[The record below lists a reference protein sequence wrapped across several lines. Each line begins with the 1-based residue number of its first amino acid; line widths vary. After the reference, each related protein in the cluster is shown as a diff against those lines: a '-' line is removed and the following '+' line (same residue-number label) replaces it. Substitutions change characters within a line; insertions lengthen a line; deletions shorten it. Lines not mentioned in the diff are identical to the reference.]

1 MSLDAQLIAE
11 KIAEVAPRRHKL
23 IIVCSNG
30 DPVKMQDLIS
40 RIEVPPVNLNL
51 HLSKELL
58 EVPLKRRPLVVSSIV
73 QDLVNTYQEEFICL
87 YNIELLFHPDLKTNP
102 LQLFENI
109 SRYKG
114 LVVAW
119 NGQYKDGILTYGTL
133 GHPEY
138 QAYDEVHAEL
148 ILL

>member
-1 MSLDAQLIAE
+1 MYVDAHSVNDW
-11 KIAEVAPRRHKL
+11 VAAVASRRHKL
-23 IIVCSNG
+23 IIVCSNSNQT
-30 DPVKMQDLIS
+30 KMAELVRDIDMPK
-40 RIEVPPVNLNL
+40 ININLV
-51 HLSKELL
+51 LSKELL
-58 EVPLKRRPLVVSSIV
+58 EVPVKRRPLVVSSIV

-102 LQLFENI
+102 LQLLENI
-109 SRYKG
+109 SRFKG

-119 NGQYKDGILTYGTL
+119 NGQYKDGILTYGIL
-133 GHPEY
+133 GHSEY

>member
-1 MSLDAQLIAE
+1 MRVEKRLIRE
-11 KIAEVAPRRHKL
+11 KIAEVASRRHKL
-23 IIVCSNG
+23 IIICSNG
-30 DPVKMQDLIS
+30 NQAKIQDLIS
-40 RIEVPPVNLNL
+40 RIEAPQINLSL

-58 EVPLKRRPLVVSSIV
+58 EVPIGRRPLVVSGKV

-87 YNIELLFHPDLKTNP
+87 YNIELLFHPDLKINP
-102 LQLFENI
+102 LQLLENI

-119 NGQYKDGILTYGTL
+119 NGQYKDGILTYGIL

>member
-1 MSLDAQLIAE
+1 MSVDALLICE
-11 KIAEVAPRRHKL
+11 KIAEVALRRHKL
-23 IIVCSNG
+23 IIICSNG
-30 DPVKMQDLIS
+30 NQAKMQGFIS
-40 RIEVPPVNLNL
+40 TIEVPRINLNL
-51 HLSKELL
+51 YLSKELL
-58 EVPLKRRPLVVSSIV
+58 EVPTGRRPLVVSGKV

-102 LQLFENI
+102 LQLLENI

-119 NGQYKDGILTYGTL
+119 NGQYKDGILTYGIL
-133 GHPEY
+133 GHSEY

>member
-1 MSLDAQLIAE
+1 MRVEKRLIRE
-11 KIAEVAPRRHKL
+11 KIAEVASRRHKL
-23 IIVCSNG
+23 IIICSNG
-30 DPVKMQDLIS
+30 NQAKIQDLIS
-40 RIEVPPVNLNL
+40 RIEAPQINLSL

-58 EVPLKRRPLVVSSIV
+58 EVPIGRRPLVVSGKV

-87 YNIELLFHPDLKTNP
+87 YNIELLFHPDLKINP
-102 LQLFENI
+102 LQLLENI

-119 NGQYKDGILTYGTL
+119 NGQYKDGILTYGIL

-138 QAYDEVHAEL
+138 QAYDEVNAEL
-148 ILL
+148 LSL

>member
-1 MSLDAQLIAE
+1 MRVEKRLIRE
-11 KIAEVAPRRHKL
+11 KIAEVASRRHKL
-23 IIVCSNG
+23 IIICSNG
-30 DPVKMQDLIS
+30 NQAKIQDLIS
-40 RIEVPPVNLNL
+40 RIEAPQINLSL

-58 EVPLKRRPLVVSSIV
+58 EVPIGRRPLVVSGKV

-87 YNIELLFHPDLKTNP
+87 YNIELLFHPDLKINP
-102 LQLFENI
+102 LQLLENI

-119 NGQYKDGILTYGTL
+119 NGQYKDGILTYSIL
-133 GHPEY
+133 GHHEY

>member
-1 MSLDAQLIAE
+1 MSVETRLIRE
-11 KIAEVAPRRHKL
+11 KIAEVASRRHKL
-23 IIVCSNG
+23 IIICSNG
-30 DPVKMQDLIS
+30 NQARVQDLMS
-40 RIEVPPVNLNL
+40 RIDISQINLNL
-51 HLSKELL
+51 YLSKELL
-58 EVPLKRRPLVVSSIV
+58 EVQIKRRPLVASSRV
-73 QDLVNTYQEEFICL
+73 QELINTYQEEFICL

-119 NGQYKDGILTYGTL
+119 NGQYNDGILTYGML

-138 QAYDEVHAEL
+138 QAYNEVHAEL

>member
-1 MSLDAQLIAE
+1 MSVDAQLIRE
-11 KIAEVAPRRHKL
+11 KIAKVASQRHKL

-30 DPVKMQDLIS
+30 NQTKMAELVRDIDILKI
-40 RIEVPPVNLNL
+40 NLNL
-51 HLSKELL
+51 VLSKDLL
-58 EVPLKRRPLVVSSIV
+58 EIPIKRRPVVVSGKV
-73 QDLVNTYQEEFICL
+73 QDLVNTYQEAFICL
-87 YNIELLFHPDLKTNP
+87 YNIELLFHPDLRINP
-102 LQLFENI
+102 LKLLESI

-119 NGQYKDGILTYGTL
+119 NGQYKDGILTYGIL

>member
-1 MSLDAQLIAE
+1 MSVDALLICE
-11 KIAEVAPRRHKL
+11 KIAEVALRRHKL

-30 DPVKMQDLIS
+30 NQTKVAELVRDIDMPKI
-40 RIEVPPVNLNL
+40 NLNL
-51 HLSKELL
+51 VLSKELL
-58 EVPLKRRPLVVSSIV
+58 EVPIGRRPLVVSGKV

-102 LQLFENI
+102 LQLLENI

-119 NGQYKDGILTYGTL
+119 NGQYKDGILTYSIL
-133 GHPEY
+133 GHHEY

>member
-1 MSLDAQLIAE
+1 MSVDTRLIRE
-11 KIAEVAPRRHKL
+11 KIAEVASRRHKL
-23 IIVCSNG
+23 IIICSNG
-30 DPVKMQDLIS
+30 NQAIMQGFIS
-40 RIEVPPVNLNL
+40 TIEVPRINLNL
-51 HLSKELL
+51 YLSKELL
-58 EVPLKRRPLVVSSIV
+58 EVPIGRRPLVVSGKV

-102 LQLFENI
+102 LQLLENI

-119 NGQYKDGILTYGTL
+119 NGQYNDEILTYSSL